1 MKKLAAYILL
11 GLLLFNWGGYHLLYD
26 GMAKWSDEKFQ
37 LALDETLY
45 DEADWLHIKIP
56 ASLPYGSNSEQY
68 ERVEGSIEINGITY
82 SYVKRRF
89 YQDTLELVCL
99 PNLQTTQIKNARDA
113 FAGLANDF
121 NILKGNGSKKD
132 ASPKPVK
139 LHLSDLTHEHHF
151 FSWQFSD
158 GKLKDVVGGLALEAL
173 PSGWQK
179 KIEHPPS
186 HFAS

>member
-1 MKKLAAYILL
+1 
-11 GLLLFNWGGYHLLYD
+11 
-26 GMAKWSDEKFQ
+26 
-37 LALDETLY
+37 LALDETQY

-68 ERVEGSIEINGITY
+68 ERVAGSIEINGITY

-121 NILKGNGSKKD
+121 NILKGSSPKKA

-139 LHLSDLTHEHHF
+139 LNLSDLTHEHHF
-151 FSWQFSD
+151 FSWQFSN
-158 GKLKDVVGGLALEAL
+158 GKRKDASGGLAFEVI

-179 KIEHPPS
+179 RIEHPPPY
-186 HFAS
+186 FA

>member
-1 MKKLAAYILL
+1 VKKLAALILL

-26 GMAKWSDEKFQ
+26 GMAKWADEKFQ
-37 LALDETLY
+37 LALDETQY
-45 DEADWLHIKIP
+45 DEADGLHIKIP

-68 ERVEGSIEINGITY
+68 ERVAGSIEINGITY

-121 NILKGNGSKKD
+121 NILKGSSPKKA

-139 LHLSDLTHEHHF
+139 LNLSDLTHEHHF
-151 FSWQFSD
+151 FSWQFSN
-158 GKLKDVVGGLALEAL
+158 GKRKDASGGLAFEVI

-179 KIEHPPS
+179 RIEHPPPYI
-186 HFAS
+186 A